1 MLNKKI
7 IPLML
12 AAVLGGTAFL
22 MPANVQAAVV
32 QQQYINN
39 NRSHQALNPI
49 GLVIHDTD
57 NEGATAQNNRDYFN
71 RVYVAASAH
80 YFVDWNTDIETIP
93 ENEVAWHAGPT
104 ANHRY
109 LSIEM
114 CMPYGHDTD
123 KFNKVYENTVQL
135 AADMC
140 KRYGWSTQDIR
151 SHYWVS
157 ETFHETD
164 HEDPIAYLGEYGK
177 SWDMLLN
184 DIQKTINGQSVSVAV
199 APMAQSATV
208 NSLVGTLQAE
218 INRQALGN
226 LVADGIPGP
235 KTLAACPL
243 LKQGTKGNITKWV
256 QERLGITADGDFG
269 PITRTAVIN
278 FQKAHGLTPDG
289 VIGQNTW
296 KALLGL

>member
-1 MLNKKI
+1 MLSKKL

-12 AAVLGGTAFL
+12 AAVLSGTAFF
-22 MPANVQAAVV
+22 MPVNVQATTVSE
-32 QQQYINN
+32 QYINN
-39 NRSHQALNPI
+39 NRSHQALSPI

-57 NEGATAQNNRDYFN
+57 NEGATAQNNKDYFN

-80 YFVDWNTDIETIP
+80 YFVDWTTDIQTIP

-114 CMPYGHDTD
+114 CMPYGHDTA
-123 KFNKVYENTVQL
+123 KFNAVYQNTVEL
-135 AADMC
+135 AASIC
-140 KRYGWSTQDIR
+140 KRYNWNANNIF
-151 SHYWVS
+151 SHYWCS
-157 ETFHETD
+157 MTFHETN
-164 HEDPIAYLGEYGK
+164 HEDPIAFLQEYGK
-177 SWDMLLN
+177 SWDMLLS
-184 DIQKTINGQSVSVAV
+184 DIQRAINGQSV
-199 APMAQSATV
+199 ATDPVVQVV
-208 NSLVGTLQAE
+208 NSNSSVSTLQAE

-226 LVADGIPGP
+226 LVVDGIPGP

-269 PITRTAVIN
+269 PLTKQAVIN
-278 FQKAHGLTPDG
+278 FQRAHGLTQDG
-289 VIGQNTW
+289 AIGQNTW